1 MKFKEI
7 VKIINDEGVILKD
20 YTGNEIEKATLDQLL
35 RSVCKKIRSILEER
49 NIEGVKLRSY
59 NQKIYLDS
67 EKYSTYYRN
76 EPSGI
81 VIKVKKEKVDSKYDY
96 FGTTTYYKFK
106 SIEIEKVERYV
117 DGDLKEIETIEDYF
131 KYEEKIYKE
140 KKEHIQNKKEEYYNN
155 IDLSEDE
162 YYALVETIDNIIVNE
177 FTVEE
182 IDQAKKEL
190 FFIYRFI
197 DL

>member
-20 YTGNEIEKATLDQLL
+20 YQGNEIEKATLDQLL
-35 RSVCKKIRSILEER
+35 DSVRKKIRSILNDAE
-49 NIEGVKLRSY
+49 IKGVKLRTY

-67 EKYSTYYRN
+67 ERYSAYYGN

-81 VIKVKKEKVDSKYDY
+81 IIKVKKEKVDSKYDY

-106 SIEIEKVERYV
+106 SIEIEKVERYI

-131 KYEEKIYKE
+131 KYEEKIDKE
-140 KKEHIQNKKEEYYNN
+140 KKENIQNKKEEFINKV
-155 IDLSEDE
+155 DDMKKFLE
-162 YYALVETIDNIIVNE
+162 LMKE
-177 FTVEE
+177 FKSLNY
-182 IDQAKKEL
+182 DSKKEIAVDI
-190 FFIYRFI
+190 FGDNYWKYI
-197 DL
+197 

>member
-20 YTGNEIEKATLDQLL
+20 YQENEIEKATLDQLL
-35 RSVCKKIRSILEER
+35 DSVCKKIRSILEDVGLNE
-49 NIEGVKLRSY
+49 EVKLTTY
-59 NQKIYLDS
+59 NQRIYLDS
-67 EKYSTYYRN
+67 EKYHTYYKN

-106 SIEIEKVERYV
+106 SIEIEKVERYI

-131 KYEEKIYKE
+131 KYEEKIDKE
-140 KKEHIQNKKEEYYNN
+140 KKENIQNKKEEFINKV
-155 IDLSEDE
+155 DDMKKFLE
-162 YYALVETIDNIIVNE
+162 LMKE
-177 FTVEE
+177 FKSLNY
-182 IDQAKKEL
+182 DSKKEIAVDA
-190 FFIYRFI
+190 FGDNYWKYI
-197 DL
+197 

>member
-20 YTGNEIEKATLDQLL
+20 YQGNEIEKATLDQLL
-35 RSVCKKIRSILEER
+35 DSVCKKIRSILEDVGLNE
-49 NIEGVKLRSY
+49 EVKLTTY
-59 NQKIYLDS
+59 NQRIYLDS
-67 EKYSTYYRN
+67 EKYSTYYGN

-106 SIEIEKVERYV
+106 SIEIEKVERYI

-131 KYEEKIYKE
+131 KYEEKIDKE
-140 KKEHIQNKKEEYYNN
+140 KKEHIQNKKEEFINKV
-155 IDLSEDE
+155 DDMKKFLE
-162 YYALVETIDNIIVNE
+162 LMKE
-177 FTVEE
+177 FKSLNY
-182 IDQAKKEL
+182 DSKKEIAVDT
-190 FFIYRFI
+190 FGDNYWKYI
-197 DL
+197 

>member
-20 YTGNEIEKATLDQLL
+20 YQENEIEKATLDQLL
-35 RSVCKKIRSILEER
+35 DSVCKKIRSILEDVGLNE
-49 NIEGVKLRSY
+49 EVKLTTY
-59 NQKIYLDS
+59 NQRIYLDS
-67 EKYSTYYRN
+67 EKYHTYYKN

-106 SIEIEKVERYV
+106 SIEIENVERYI

-131 KYEEKIYKE
+131 KYEEKMDKE
-140 KKEHIQNKKEEYYNN
+140 KKERIQNKKEEFINKV
-155 IDLSEDE
+155 DDMKKFLE
-162 YYALVETIDNIIVNE
+162 LMKE
-177 FTVEE
+177 FKSLNY
-182 IDQAKKEL
+182 DSKKEIAVDA
-190 FFIYRFI
+190 FGDNYWKYI
-197 DL
+197 

>member
-1 MKFKEI
+1 MKFKELE
-7 VKIINDEGVILKD
+7 KLINDEEMILKD
-20 YTGNEIEKATLDQLL
+20 YQENEIEKARLDQLL
-35 RSVCKKIRSILEER
+35 YNVCKKIRSILEER
-49 NIEGVKLRSY
+49 NIEGVKLRAY

-106 SIEIEKVERYV
+106 SIEIEKVERYI

-131 KYEEKIYKE
+131 KYEEKIDKE
-140 KKEHIQNKKEEYYNN
+140 KKEHIQNKKEEFINKV
-155 IDLSEDE
+155 DDMKKFLE
-162 YYALVETIDNIIVNE
+162 LMKE
-177 FTVEE
+177 FKSLNY
-182 IDQAKKEL
+182 DSKKEIA
-190 FFIYRFI
+190 FDAFGDNYWKYI
-197 DL
+197 